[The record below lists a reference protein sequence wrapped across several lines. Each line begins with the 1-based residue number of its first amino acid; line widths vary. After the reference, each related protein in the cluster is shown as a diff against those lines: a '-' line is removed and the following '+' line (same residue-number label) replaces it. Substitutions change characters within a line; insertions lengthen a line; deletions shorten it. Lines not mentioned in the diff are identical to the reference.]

1 MFNLSIQSILIII
14 FIVITPFYNCFA
26 NTDNSTS
33 IFYTNENIILTPHP
47 EPETF
52 EVNETKEMFGLT
64 TNKISFSQINICND
78 FTKLQKFQ
86 IQEAWWYISDK
97 GTIGYGDG
105 LSDLQALSIYL
116 ALK

>member
-1 MFNLSIQSILIII
+1 MLNLSTKTIIVTLS
-14 FIVITPFYNCFA
+14 IVIAPFCCYA
-26 NTDNSTS
+26 NTEESTS

-47 EPETF
+47 EPESF
-52 EVNETKEMFGLT
+52 EVNEVNEILGLT
-64 TNKISFSQINICND
+64 TNKVQFSQINICND

-97 GTIGYGDG
+97 GIIGYGEG
-105 LSDLQALSIYL
+105 ISDLQALSIYL